1 MSKRSQARKDKK
13 DFVMPIKL
21 VEEEL
26 QRSMD
31 AVRNFQFLLACL
43 VHQGGGVL
51 EIRQE
56 TMDYVK
62 NATSLDFFDEHDEKR
77 KVYVFKVKFGPQ
89 SVQDKNDPL
98 RPKVKYQSEQEE
110 EEEEDS

>member
-13 DFVMPIKL
+13 DFIMPMKL
-21 VEEEL
+21 IEEEL

-77 KVYVFKVKFGPQ
+77 KVYVFRVKFGPQ
-89 SVQDKNDPL
+89 SVQ
-98 RPKVKYQSEQEE
+98 EE